1 MGEMVY
7 EVVNASIYHLL
18 NPELT
23 ASWEKGLTYV
33 AEGKITSDEYMD
45 KLEGFVTRRT
55 MGVINS
61 NKQYELKQKFNEVS
75 KFYKK

>member
-1 MGEMVY
+1 M
-7 EVVNASIYHLL
+7 N
-18 NPELT
+18 
-23 ASWEKGLTYV
+23 
-33 AEGKITSDEYMD
+33 

-75 KFYKK
+75 KFYKNNSRVSRSLQGLNFTDICVCKQNKLMKG

>member
-1 MGEMVY
+1 M
-7 EVVNASIYHLL
+7 N
-18 NPELT
+18 
-23 ASWEKGLTYV
+23 
-33 AEGKITSDEYMD
+33 